1 MARHSVSSS
10 LPTAIIALVLILG
23 AVGAG
28 VIVSFS
34 SEEPRTVS
42 ALQTPGL
49 GAINVTVVDN
59 VGRYVVDATVRL
71 NGTTVGVTGA
81 DGTYLIHDLAPNETD
96 LPYKLSAAKSNY
108 WDSLPQDG
116 TVVENQTTY
125 VTLTIQGSTI
135 LGTVTSPTGY
145 ISGATVSIISLGY
158 SASVSPVNG
167 SYRLDGLP
175 GGTHS
180 VTASAQGYVPQ
191 TLDVFVPIADS
202 SLANFVLVTQ
212 NGSISG
218 CTYHSQLGTPLNA
231 TNVSVQIGLVT
242 VTIQS
247 DPSGNYNITN
257 VPEGKYIVTA
267 SREGF
272 LAASV
277 TDVEVT
283 RGNRTLGVDLY
294 LQEKPTRL
302 YGVVRSGQV
311 LKVGANISI
320 AGTDISTLSGSDGNY
335 EIRNLTAGVY
345 VVVATIQGYET
356 QSVTGVEILPGGETQ
371 LNFNM
376 TGLPGARLRGTVKD
390 TRTNAPIV
398 NVLVT
403 VIDLS
408 PQPRSVY
415 TDINGEFEFAALPAD
430 NYTLRFEKTG
440 YRPLE
445 ISDVEA
451 VDGSIEIIEFQM
463 TPLRETFEGFIEGLD
478 MAHSMMLLALALALI
493 IFVVALALRIRTFI
507 SPSTTPAVY
516 DQSEEENA
524 DEELGEE
531 ELGDGDSV
539 TEDSESG
546 SKNKKVRKLK

>member
-1 MARHSVSSS
+1 M
-10 LPTAIIALVLILG
+10 
-23 AVGAG
+23 
-28 VIVSFS
+28 
-34 SEEPRTVS
+34 
-42 ALQTPGL
+42 
-49 GAINVTVVDN
+49 
-59 VGRYVVDATVRL
+59 
-71 NGTTVGVTGA
+71 
-81 DGTYLIHDLAPNETD
+81 
-96 LPYKLSAAKSNY
+96 
-108 WDSLPQDG
+108 
-116 TVVENQTTY
+116 
-125 VTLTIQGSTI
+125 
-135 LGTVTSPTGY
+135 
-145 ISGATVSIISLGY
+145 
-158 SASVSPVNG
+158 
-167 SYRLDGLP
+167 
-175 GGTHS
+175 
-180 VTASAQGYVPQ
+180 
-191 TLDVFVPIADS
+191 
-202 SLANFVLVTQ
+202 
-212 NGSISG
+212 
-218 CTYHSQLGTPLNA
+218 
-231 TNVSVQIGLVT
+231 
-242 VTIQS
+242 
-247 DPSGNYNITN
+247 
-257 VPEGKYIVTA
+257 
-267 SREGF
+267 
-272 LAASV
+272 
-277 TDVEVT
+277 EVT

-376 TGLPGARLRGTVKD
+376 TGLPGARRRGTVKD
-390 TRTNAPIV
+390 TRTTAPIV

-408 PQPRSVY
+408 PHPRSVY

-546 SKNKKVRKLK
+546 SKNKKKRKLK